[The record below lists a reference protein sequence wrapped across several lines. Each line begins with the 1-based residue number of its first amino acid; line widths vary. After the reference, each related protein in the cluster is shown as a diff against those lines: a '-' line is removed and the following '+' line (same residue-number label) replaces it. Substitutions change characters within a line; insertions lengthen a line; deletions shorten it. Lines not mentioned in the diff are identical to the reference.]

1 MVNSRHLRYSTIAQI
16 AHQKIVPGQVKKTL
30 FVCTLLAFAG
40 LLASCGGSS
49 SGGIYNQTFNVSG
62 QWSGTISD
70 ADGSTDTINATL
82 SDNAGS
88 ITGTLTL
95 NGHSC
100 LSSGSVTGTAVQD
113 SANTT
118 GDNPLTG
125 DQENSN
131 NGSMILT
138 VSAHGLGNS
147 VSSITVTAGGT
158 GYTQDTDV
166 VIEPPD
172 LSNGVQATATATIA
186 AGIIVGFVVT
196 ENGYGY
202 LEIPSVTVVD
212 QDTQGVSSIDVVL
225 GGSGFT
231 AATVVTISSPDIS
244 GGIQAKAKATILDGK
259 LTAFTVTR
267 AGSGYTKVPDV
278 TITDTG
284 GGFGAD
290 GLAVLSTFSG
300 GEGAVATAVLTTT
313 TDNPTFTLIGTSKQ
327 LSGSYSTTN
336 SCSINSTNTISLTRI

>member
-113 SANTT
+113 SANTA

-131 NGSMILT
+131 NGSVSLT
-138 VSAHGLGNS
+138 LSTSQGNS

-225 GGSGFT
+225 GGSGYT
-231 AATVVTISSPDIS
+231 AATVVAISSPDIS
-244 GGIQAKAKATILDGK
+244 TGIQAVATATILDGK
-259 LTAFTVTR
+259 ITAFTVTG

-313 TDNPTFTLIGTSKQ
+313 TDSPTLTLVGTSKQ

-336 SCSINSTNTISLTRI
+336 SSSINSTNTVSLTRI

>member
-1 MVNSRHLRYSTIAQI
+1 MVNSRYLRYSTIAQI

-131 NGSMILT
+131 NGSVSLT
-138 VSAHGLGNS
+138 LSTSQGNS

-212 QDTQGVSSIDVVL
+212 QNTQGVSSIDVVL
-225 GGSGFT
+225 GGSEYT
-231 AATVVTISSPDIS
+231 AATVVAISSPDIS
-244 GGIQAKAKATILDGK
+244 TGIQAEATATILDGK
-259 LTAFTVTR
+259 ITAFTVTG

-336 SCSINSTNTISLTRI
+336 SCSINSTNTVSLTRI

>member
-1 MVNSRHLRYSTIAQI
+1 MPTQI
-16 AHQKIVPGQVKKTL
+16 KNALLG
-30 FVCTLLAFAG
+30 CTLLSLTG
-40 LLASCGGSS
+40 LLASCWGSS

-70 ADGSTDTINATL
+70 TNGSTDTINATL
-82 SDNAGS
+82 SDNSGS

-131 NGSMILT
+131 NGSVSLT
-138 VSAHGLGNS
+138 LSTGQGNS

-196 ENGYGY
+196 EDGYGY

-225 GGSGFT
+225 GGSGYT
-231 AATVVTISSPDIS
+231 AATVVAISSPDIS
-244 GGIQAKAKATILDGK
+244 TGIQAEATATILDGK
-259 LTAFTVTR
+259 ITAFTVTG

-336 SCSINSTNTISLTRI
+336 SCSINSTNTVSLTRI

>member
-125 DQENSN
+125 AQENSN
-131 NGSMILT
+131 NGSVSLT
-138 VSAHGLGNS
+138 LSTSQGNS

-225 GGSGFT
+225 GGSEYT
-231 AATVVTISSPDIS
+231 AATVVAISSPDIS
-244 GGIQAKAKATILDGK
+244 TGIQAEATATILDGK
-259 LTAFTVTR
+259 ITAFTVTR
-267 AGSGYTKVPDV
+267 AGSGYTKVPSI

-284 GGFGAD
+284 GGHSAD

-313 TDNPTFTLIGTSKQ
+313 TDSPTLTLVGTSKQ

-336 SCSINSTNTISLTRI
+336 SCSINSTNTISLTRN

>member
-125 DQENSN
+125 AQENSN
-131 NGSMILT
+131 NGSVSLT
-138 VSAHGLGNS
+138 LSTSQGNS

-225 GGSGFT
+225 GGSEYT
-231 AATVVTISSPDIS
+231 AATVVAISSPDIS
-244 GGIQAKAKATILDGK
+244 TGIQAEATATILDGK
-259 LTAFTVTR
+259 ITAFTVTR
-267 AGSGYTKVPDV
+267 AGSGYTKVPSI

-284 GGFGAD
+284 GGHSAD

-313 TDNPTFTLIGTSKQ
+313 TDSPTLTLVGTSKQ

-336 SCSINSTNTISLTRI
+336 SCSINSTNTVSLTRI

>member
-1 MVNSRHLRYSTIAQI
+1 MVNSRYLRYSTIAQI
-16 AHQKIVPGQVKKTL
+16 AHQKIVPTQIKNALLG
-30 FVCTLLAFAG
+30 CTLLSLTG

-70 ADGSTDTINATL
+70 TNGSTDTINATL
-82 SDNAGS
+82 SDNSGS

-125 DQENSN
+125 AQENSN
-131 NGSMILT
+131 NGSVSLT
-138 VSAHGLGNS
+138 LSTGQGNS
-147 VSSITVTAGGT
+147 VSSITVAAGGT

-196 ENGYGY
+196 EDGYGY

-225 GGSGFT
+225 GGSGYT

-259 LTAFTVTR
+259 ITAFTVTR
-267 AGSGYTKVPDV
+267 DGSGYTKVPDV

-300 GEGAVATAVLTTT
+300 GECAVATAFLTTS
-313 TDNPTFTLIGTSKQ
+313 TDNPTFPLIGTSKQ

-336 SCSINSTNTISLTRI
+336 SCSINSTNTVSLTRI

>member
-1 MVNSRHLRYSTIAQI
+1 MVNSGHLRYSTIDEI
-16 AHQKIVPGQVKKTL
+16 AHQKIVPIQIKKVL
-30 FVCTLLAFAG
+30 FSCTLLALAG

-131 NGSMILT
+131 SGSVSLT
-138 VSAHGLGNS
+138 VSTHGLGNS

-172 LSNGVQATATATIA
+172 LSNGVQATATAPIA
-186 AGIIVGFVVT
+186 AGIIVGFIVT

-225 GGSGFT
+225 GGLGYT
-231 AATVVTISSPDIS
+231 AATVVAISSPDIS
-244 GGIQAKAKATILDGK
+244 GGIQAKATATILDGK
-259 LTAFTVTR
+259 ITAFTVTR
-267 AGSGYTKVPDV
+267 AGSGYTKVPSI

-284 GGFGAD
+284 GGHSAD

-336 SCSINSTNTISLTRI
+336 SCSINATNTVSLTRI

>member
-1 MVNSRHLRYSTIAQI
+1 MVNSGHLRYSTIDEI
-16 AHQKIVPGQVKKTL
+16 AHQKIVPIQIKKVL
-30 FVCTLLAFAG
+30 FSCTLLALAG

-125 DQENSN
+125 DLENSN
-131 NGSMILT
+131 NGSVILT

-225 GGSGFT
+225 GGSEYT
-231 AATVVTISSPDIS
+231 AATVVAISSPDIS
-244 GGIQAKAKATILDGK
+244 TGIQAEATATILDGK
-259 LTAFTVTR
+259 ITAFTVTG

-336 SCSINSTNTISLTRI
+336 SCSINSTNTVSLTRI

>member
-1 MVNSRHLRYSTIAQI
+1 MVNSRYLRYSTIAQI
-16 AHQKIVPGQVKKTL
+16 AHQKIVPAQVKNTL
-30 FVCTLLAFAG
+30 LGCTLLSLTG

-70 ADGSTDTINATL
+70 TNGSTDTINATL
-82 SDNAGS
+82 SDNSGS

-95 NGHSC
+95 NGHNC

-125 DQENSN
+125 AQENSN
-131 NGSMILT
+131 NGSVSLT
-138 VSAHGLGNS
+138 LSTGQGNS

-225 GGSGFT
+225 GGSGYT
-231 AATVVTISSPDIS
+231 AATVVAISSPDIS
-244 GGIQAKAKATILDGK
+244 TGIQAKAKATILDGK
-259 LTAFTVTR
+259 ITAFTVTR
-267 AGSGYTKVPDV
+267 DGSGYTKVPDV

-336 SCSINSTNTISLTRI
+336 SCSISSTNTVSLTRI

>member
-1 MVNSRHLRYSTIAQI
+1 MVKSRHLRYSTIAQI
-16 AHQKIVPGQVKKTL
+16 AHQKIVPTQIKNALLG
-30 FVCTLLAFAG
+30 CTLLSLTG

-113 SANTT
+113 SANTA

-131 NGSMILT
+131 NGSVSLT
-138 VSAHGLGNS
+138 LSTSQGNS

-225 GGSGFT
+225 GGSEYT
-231 AATVVTISSPDIS
+231 AATVVAISSPDIS
-244 GGIQAKAKATILDGK
+244 TGIQAVATATILDGK
-259 LTAFTVTR
+259 ITAFTVTG

-336 SCSINSTNTISLTRI
+336 SCSINSTNTVSLTRI

>member
-113 SANTT
+113 SANTA

-131 NGSMILT
+131 NGSVSLT
-138 VSAHGLGNS
+138 VSTHGLGNS

-212 QDTQGVSSIDVVL
+212 QDTL
-225 GGSGFT
+225 
-231 AATVVTISSPDIS
+231 
-244 GGIQAKAKATILDGK
+244 
-259 LTAFTVTR
+259 
-267 AGSGYTKVPDV
+267 
-278 TITDTG
+278 
-284 GGFGAD
+284 
-290 GLAVLSTFSG
+290 SG

-336 SCSINSTNTISLTRI
+336 SCSINSTNTVSLTRI

>member
-1 MVNSRHLRYSTIAQI
+1 MVNFGHLRYSTIIQI
-16 AHQKIVPGQVKKTL
+16 AQKKIVPTQIKKAL
-30 FVCTLLAFAG
+30 LGCTLLILTG

-49 SGGIYNQTFNVSG
+49 SGGIYNQAFNLSG

-70 ADGSTDTINATL
+70 NNGSTDTINTTL

-100 LSSGSVTGTAVQD
+100 LSTGSVTGTAVQD

-131 NGSMILT
+131 KGSVSLT
-138 VSAHGLGNS
+138 LSTGQGNS

-166 VIEPPD
+166 VIGPPD

-186 AGIIVGFVVT
+186 AGVIVGFVVT
-196 ENGYGY
+196 EDGGGY
-202 LEIPSVTVVD
+202 LQIPSVTIID

-225 GGSGFT
+225 GGLGYT
-231 AATVVTISSPDIS
+231 AATVVAISSPDIS
-244 GGIQAKAKATILDGK
+244 GGIQAKAKATIVDGK
-259 LTAFTVTR
+259 ITAFTVTR
-267 AGSGYTKVPDV
+267 AGSGYTKVPSI

-284 GGFGAD
+284 GGHSAD

-313 TDNPTFTLIGTSKQ
+313 TDNPTFTLTGTSKQ
-327 LSGSYSTTN
+327 LSGSYSTTT
-336 SCSINSTNTISLTRI
+336 SCSINSTNTVSLTRI

>member
-113 SANTT
+113 SANTA
-118 GDNPLTG
+118 GDNTLTG

-131 NGSMILT
+131 NGSVSLT
-138 VSAHGLGNS
+138 LSTSQGNS

-212 QDTQGVSSIDVVL
+212 QDTQGVSSIGVVL
-225 GGSGFT
+225 GGSGYT
-231 AATVVTISSPDIS
+231 AATVVGIRQLISLPVFKQRPRQRS
-244 GGIQAKAKATILDGK
+244 
-259 LTAFTVTR
+259 
-267 AGSGYTKVPDV
+267 
-278 TITDTG
+278 
-284 GGFGAD
+284 
-290 GLAVLSTFSG
+290 STESSRPLQSR
-300 GEGAVATAVLTTT
+300 EPGAVTPRYLT
-313 TDNPTFTLIGTSKQ
+313 LQ
-327 LSGSYSTTN
+327 
-336 SCSINSTNTISLTRI
+336 SLTRAVDLARTV

>member
-1 MVNSRHLRYSTIAQI
+1 MVNSWHLRYSTIIQI
-16 AHQKIVPGQVKKTL
+16 AHKKIVPTQIKKAL
-30 FVCTLLAFAG
+30 LGCTLLILTG

-49 SGGIYNQTFNVSG
+49 SGGIYNQAFNLSG

-70 ADGSTDTINATL
+70 NNGSADTIKATL

-131 NGSMILT
+131 NGSVSLT
-138 VSAHGLGNS
+138 LSTGQGNN
-147 VSSITVTAGGT
+147 VSSITVGAGGT

-166 VIEPPD
+166 VIGPPD

-186 AGIIVGFVVT
+186 AGVIVGFIVT
-196 ENGYGY
+196 EDGGGY
-202 LEIPSVTVVD
+202 LQIPSVTVID
-212 QDTQGVSSIDVVL
+212 QDTQGVSSIDVIL
-225 GGSGFT
+225 GGLGYT
-231 AATVVTISSPDIS
+231 AATVVAISSPNIS
-244 GGIQAKAKATILDGK
+244 TGIQAKAEATVLDGK
-259 LTAFTVTR
+259 ITAFTVTR
-267 AGSGYTKVPDV
+267 AGSGYTKVPSI

-284 GGFGAD
+284 GGHSAD

-313 TDNPTFTLIGTSKQ
+313 TDNPTFTLTGTSKQ

-336 SCSINSTNTISLTRI
+336 SCSINSTNTVSLTRI

>member
-1 MVNSRHLRYSTIAQI
+1 MVNSWHLRYSTMIQI
-16 AHQKIVPGQVKKTL
+16 AHKKIVPTQIKKAL
-30 FVCTLLAFAG
+30 LGCTLLILTG

-49 SGGIYNQTFNVSG
+49 SGGIYNQAFNVTG

-131 NGSMILT
+131 NGSVSLT
-138 VSAHGLGNS
+138 LSTVQGNS

-196 ENGYGY
+196 EDGSGY

-225 GGSGFT
+225 GGLGYT
-231 AATVVTISSPDIS
+231 AATVVAISSPDIS
-244 GGIQAKAKATILDGK
+244 GGIQATATATILDGTI
-259 LTAFTVTR
+259 TAFTITR
-267 AGSGYTKVPDV
+267 AGSGYTKVPSV

-327 LSGSYSTTN
+327 LSGSYSTTT
-336 SCSINSTNTISLTRI
+336 SCSINSTNTVSLTRI